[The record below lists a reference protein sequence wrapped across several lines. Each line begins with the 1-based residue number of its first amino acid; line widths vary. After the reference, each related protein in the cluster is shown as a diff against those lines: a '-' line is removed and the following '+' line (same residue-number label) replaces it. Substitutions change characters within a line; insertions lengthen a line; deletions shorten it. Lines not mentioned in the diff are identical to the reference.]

1 MLFVL
6 FQIIIIIIII
16 IILHLLICMDA
27 SLKKCM
33 HCKLHVHSLSHPE
46 WETDYSLTLKFQTC
60 TFQIHAH
67 FNILTVP
74 NWLTI

>member
-6 FQIIIIIIII
+6 FQITIIIIIVI

-33 HCKLHVHSLSHPE
+33 HRWLHVHSLSHPE
-46 WETDYSLTLKFQTC
+46 
-60 TFQIHAH
+60 
-67 FNILTVP
+67 
-74 NWLTI
+74 